1 MLTGSA
7 RLSQEIKDQSAEDA
21 RKEEM
26 AKLQRDLERKRK
38 LMEAQVAT
46 LQAEFAANEEEVK
59 QLINQ
64 DNRHEK
70 ALVENREEM
79 GRMRKESKEQQTKK

>member
-1 MLTGSA
+1 
-7 RLSQEIKDQSAEDA
+7 
-21 RKEEM
+21 M

-70 ALVENREEM
+70 ALLKIVKKWVACE
-79 GRMRKESKEQQTKK
+79 KKTKNKRLRNKG